1 MSVPVAVAA
10 TIIKELITAGSNLMV
25 CKEQEKTKRAQIE
38 AELEA
43 KLTAINKDFALYS
56 MIFANNHAETMKV
69 YNTFETVVNQPE
81 TRQNPALVQQLMT
94 ALANLHANAIT
105 GTSNNIAALKER

>member
-10 TIIKELITAGSNLMV
+10 NIIKELIIAGSNLIA
-25 CKEQEKTKRAQIE
+25 CKEQEKTKRVQIE

-56 MIFANNHAETMKV
+56 MIFTNKHTETMKI
-69 YNTFETVVNQPE
+69 YDMFETVINQPE
-81 TRQNPALVQQLMT
+81 TRKNVALVQQIMT
-94 ALANLHANAIT
+94 TLANLHANVIAE
-105 GTSNNIAALKER
+105 TSNSIAAVKSR